1 LPLKVELHSHTSDDP
16 VDVIPHDAPALID
29 RAAALGYQA
38 LAITLHERYLD
49 PMPLI
54 GYAAARGI
62 VLIPGVERTIEGKH
76 VLLIGFSAAAERVS
90 SFDDL
95 AHLRHDERGIV
106 VAPHPFFP
114 EPSCLGRQL
123 ERHPEL
129 FDAVEVNAFYSRA
142 LDFNRRAIRWAE
154 QHGKPLVG
162 NGDVHRL
169 TQLGTTW
176 SLVDA
181 DPEPQAICDAIRAG
195 RVEVQT
201 SPITLVKMATL
212 LADIVSVGSVRRFI
226 SGPSRARSGYR
237 PDPSRTHS

>member
-1 LPLKVELHSHTSDDP
+1 LPLKVELHTHTSDDP

-49 PMPLI
+49 PAPLS

-90 SFDDL
+90 TFDDL
-95 AHLRHDERGIV
+95 SRLRNQERGIV

-114 EPSCLGRQL
+114 ERSCLGRQL
-123 ERHPEL
+123 ERHAEL
-129 FDAVEVNAFYSRA
+129 FDAVEVNAFYSRT
-142 LDFNRRAIRWAE
+142 LNFNKRAMRWAA

-162 NGDVHRL
+162 NGDIHRL

-181 DPEPQAICDAIRAG
+181 EPEPQAICDAIRAG
-195 RVEVQT
+195 RVEVRT
-201 SPITLVKMATL
+201 SPITLVQMVTL
-212 LADIVSVGSVRRFI
+212 LADIVGAGNVRRLT
-226 SGPSRARSGYR
+226 SAPSRARSDYR